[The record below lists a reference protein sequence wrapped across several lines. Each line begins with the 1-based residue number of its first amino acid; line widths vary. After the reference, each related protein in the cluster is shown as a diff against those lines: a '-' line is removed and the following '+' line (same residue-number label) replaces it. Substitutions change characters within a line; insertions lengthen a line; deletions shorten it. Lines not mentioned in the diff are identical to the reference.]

1 MCFLLYIDIFK
12 YVSTIGVLMTR
23 ASGIFEPLS
32 IGPVELRTLGDE
44 LTLTPRDHLILDH
57 LLTWGNE
64 PVHVSAIARGIEV
77 KDKSGR
83 TIRSITRKHCMDRC
97 GYLEEIGI
105 LKHRSRKPP
114 RGAIPRTPHYY
125 LNEDIDSFQTLIQVY
140 LEKGVFWKKLTFMQ
154 SRYTY
159 SAIERNITKMLLRWL
174 IPDEDIDSSGDLI
187 MLQVKS
193 RMQRLVAESEG
204 PEEETEDSSSV
215 DTGGFESIAEVIE
228 ELKSASRDQIES
240 DIESFYEE
248 LGAFTD
254 EQKGLYE
261 SIVKLSPTALH
272 VLMFLPFPKL
282 LEQYEELGF
291 VSILDQEGIGSRKK
305 GKQGRKWRL
314 LNRVIHEILFSMM
327 MADLLRYPFLM
338 MRVDKRQL
346 FRDVVRK
353 SRSVGLPHDSM
364 FKLDGIERRASV
376 SSE

>member
-1 MCFLLYIDIFK
+1 MK
-12 YVSTIGVLMTR
+12 R

-32 IGPVELRTLGDE
+32 VGPVELRTLGDE

-57 LLTWGNE
+57 LLTWGNQ
-64 PVHVSAIARGIEV
+64 PIHVSAIARGIEV
-77 KDKSGR
+77 KDRSGR

-97 GYLEEIGI
+97 GYLEGIGI
-105 LKHRSRKPP
+105 LKHSSRKPP

-125 LNEDIDSFQTLIQVY
+125 LNEEIDPFQTLVQVY

-174 IPDEDIDSSGDLI
+174 VPDEDIESSGDLI

-193 RMQRLVAESEG
+193 RMQRLIAESEV
-204 PEEETEDSSSV
+204 PEDQSDDSASA
-215 DTGGFESIAEVIE
+215 DTGGFERIAEAIE
-228 ELKSASRDQIES
+228 ELKSASRERIEG
-240 DIESFYEE
+240 DIESFYEK
-248 LGAFTD
+248 LGAFTE
-254 EQKGLYE
+254 EQKDLYE

-291 VSILDQEGIGSRKK
+291 VSILDQEGGGSGKK
-305 GKQGRKWRL
+305 GKQRRKWRL
-314 LNRVIHEILFSMM
+314 LNRMIHEILFSTM

-338 MRVDKRQL
+338 MRVDKKQL
-346 FRDVVRK
+346 FRDVVAK
-353 SRSVGLPHDSM
+353 SRRVGLPHESV
-364 FKLDGIERRASV
+364 FELGGIQRRARV

>member
-1 MCFLLYIDIFK
+1 MNFVLYIAIFK
-12 YVSTIGVLMTR
+12 YLSPIRVHMKR
-23 ASGIFEPLS
+23 ASGIFAPLS
-32 IGPVELRTLGDE
+32 VGPVELRTLDDE

-57 LLTWGNE
+57 LLTWGNQ
-64 PVHVSAIARGIEV
+64 PIHVSAIARGIEV

-83 TIRSITRKHCMDRC
+83 TVRSITRKHCMDRC
-97 GYLEEIGI
+97 GYLEGIGI

-125 LNEDIDSFQTLIQVY
+125 LNEDIDSFQTLVQVY

-174 IPDEDIDSSGDLI
+174 IPDEDIESSGDLI

-193 RMQRLVAESEG
+193 RMQRLIAESEG
-204 PEEETEDSSSV
+204 PEEEPDDSASA
-215 DTGGFESIAEVIE
+215 DTGGFERIAEVIE
-228 ELKSASRDQIES
+228 ELKSTSRERIES

-248 LGAFTD
+248 LGAFTE
-254 EQKGLYE
+254 EQKDMYE
-261 SIVKLSPTALH
+261 SIVKLSPAALH

-291 VSILDQEGIGSRKK
+291 VSILEQDDGGSRKR
-305 GKQGRKWRL
+305 GKQRREWRV
-314 LNRVIHEILFSMM
+314 LNRMIHEILFCTM

-346 FRDVVRK
+346 FRDVVSK
-353 SRSVGLPHDSM
+353 SRRVGLPHDSM
-364 FKLDGIERRASV
+364 FKLRGIERKARTG
-376 SSE
+376 SE